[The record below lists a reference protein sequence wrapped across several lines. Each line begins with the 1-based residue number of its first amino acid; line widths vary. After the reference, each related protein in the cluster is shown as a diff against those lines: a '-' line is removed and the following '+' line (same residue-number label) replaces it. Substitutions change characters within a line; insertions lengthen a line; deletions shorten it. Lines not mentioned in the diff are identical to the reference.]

1 MATPRTIV
9 RDPQEVANSTDPFFA
24 AASRPGEPRVRQ
36 ARTAAASVTGV
47 RPRWR
52 RTADRSMSSIPP
64 QPPGRAL
71 KARYVLHERLGT
83 GGQGE
88 VWRAHDPKSG
98 ADIALKILQPAP
110 GRSAAVWEALLH
122 EYDCASRLD
131 HPHIL
136 KTYAPERE
144 EATYLLPMELAS
156 GGDLRRLRGASYL
169 AIVPVLIEVAEALA
183 HAHERGVI
191 HRDLKPGNVL
201 LDERGQVKLA
211 DFGVSGHSLDPGTDA
226 MVRGLSPFTA
236 SPEQLRGEP
245 PTPADDIYGLGALA
259 YELLSRYP
267 PHYPHFDA
275 RRVQQEPAP
284 PLVPTQQIPP
294 QLGELIARMLAKD
307 PRQRPGSMHEVIE
320 ELEASLNDTLTF
332 DFDSDEEAQEEGA
345 HAIPPAAPAPQLAP
359 QLPAQSPSP
368 PPPRRRE
375 LPQPERSELPQM
387 GSATAHNALE
397 DEGLRAA
404 LRETPIPRPPLTPM
418 RSVLPRALLTVA
430 CLAAAA
436 AFGYLV
442 LSRYYGMDLPI
453 PKLPALPQASIKTT
467 PPPASPAAAPASGS
481 VAPPAAAAANTA
493 PAAPTTSA
501 PQAPTLASAAFGA
514 DEYARAAGE
523 GFAAL
528 GAGRLDEAHA
538 AFEHARGLRP
548 DGAEAAEGLR
558 RVEAE
563 RTARA
568 RTSARARAEDLEAQE
583 RWEDALAAYNA
594 ILRRDRSAAFA
605 QAGRDRAT
613 AHLDL
618 SDGLQ
623 AIIDHPD
630 QLGAPRARDQ
640 AVTLLRTAQEEP
652 SPGPE
657 LRAQMAK
664 VSALLPTLDRPVRVS
679 LVSDSVTRVSITE
692 VGQFGSF
699 AVLDIELKPGHYTVT
714 GTRSGYRD
722 VRREITVNP
731 GENNQIV
738 RISCDEPI

>member
-1 MATPRTIV
+1 
-9 RDPQEVANSTDPFFA
+9 
-24 AASRPGEPRVRQ
+24 
-36 ARTAAASVTGV
+36 
-47 RPRWR
+47 
-52 RTADRSMSSIPP
+52 MSSIPL
-64 QPPGRAL
+64 PPGRAL
-71 KARYVLHERLGT
+71 RARYVLHERLGT

-88 VWRAHDPKSG
+88 VWRAHDPERG

-110 GRSAAVWEALLH
+110 GRSAAVWEALEH
-122 EYDCASRLD
+122 EYECASRLD

-136 KTYAPERE
+136 KVYAPERE

-156 GGDLRRLRGASYL
+156 GGDLCRLRGASYL
-169 AIVPVLIEVAEALA
+169 AIVPVLVEVAQALA

-211 DFGVSGHSLDPGTDA
+211 DFGVSGRALDPGTDA

-294 QLGELIARMLAKD
+294 RLGELVARMLAKD
-307 PRQRPGSMHEVIE
+307 PRQRPASMYEVIE
-320 ELEASLNDTLTF
+320 DLEISLNDTLSF
-332 DFDSDEEAQEEGA
+332 DFDTDEEAQVEGA
-345 HAIPPAAPAPQLAP
+345 DEVPRAAPAPQLVR
-359 QLPAQSPSP
+359 QP
-368 PPPRRRE
+368 PPVRRE
-375 LPQPERSELPQM
+375 LPELSELPRI
-387 GSATAHNALE
+387 ATATAPNALE
-397 DEGLRAA
+397 DSALRAA
-404 LRETPIPRPPLTPM
+404 LREAPIPRPQLKPM
-418 RSVLPRALLTVA
+418 RSVLPRALVTLA

-442 LSRYYGMDLPI
+442 LLRYYGVGLPI
-453 PKLPALPQASIKTT
+453 PKLPALPAVSIKAT
-467 PPPASPAAAPASGS
+467 PPSASPAAAAATGS
-481 VAPPAAAAANTA
+481 VAPAAVLVPTNTTPAPPLSSATPPTAAAN
-493 PAAPTTSA
+493 
-501 PQAPTLASAAFGA
+501 AAFGA

-538 AFEHARGLRP
+538 AFEHARRLRP
-548 DGAEAAEGLR
+548 DGAEAVEGLR
-558 RVEAE
+558 RVDAE
-563 RTARA
+563 RATARA
-568 RTSARARAEDLEAQE
+568 LAAARAQAEDLEGQE

-594 ILRRDRSAAFA
+594 ILRRHRSAAFA

-613 AHLDL
+613 ARLDL

-623 AIIDHPD
+623 ALIDHPA
-630 QLGAPRARDQ
+630 QLAAPRARDQ
-640 AVTLLRTAQEEP
+640 AATLLRTAQEEP
-652 SPGPE
+652 WPGPQ

-664 VSALLPTLDRPVRVS
+664 VSALLPALDHPVRVS
-679 LVSDSVTRVSITE
+679 LVSDGVTQVSIPE

-699 AVLDIELKPGHYTVT
+699 AVHDIELKPGHYTVI

-722 VRREITVNP
+722 VRREITVSP
-731 GENNQIV
+731 GGDNQIV
-738 RISCDEPI
+738 RISCNEPI